1 VSVEINKMYGFY
13 SADAEERYGY
23 AIYSSQDGREL
34 KVTFAISDPSIVDE
48 HYHFEDKLFVGQ
60 LGDFINSYPKNQGR
74 KWDAVWMKKGNFVDF
89 ILCKKS
95 RLRRERF

>member
-1 VSVEINKMYGFY
+1 MYGFY

-34 KVTFAISDPSIVDE
+34 KVTFATSDPSIVDE

-74 KWDAVWMKKGNFVDF
+74 KWDAVWMKKGREQEGIVVNF

>member
-1 VSVEINKMYGFY
+1 
-13 SADAEERYGY
+13 
-23 AIYSSQDGREL
+23 
-34 KVTFAISDPSIVDE
+34 
-48 HYHFEDKLFVGQ
+48 LFVGQ
-60 LGDFINSYPKNQGR
+60 LGDFINSYPKNLGR